1 MLCIDDAMIHVALL
15 FYEEKRSASNATA
28 TVSCRLNLI
37 NDYVENDR
45 SRSLSIYNV
54 EEGIQSKGRCR
65 RQASSLSPL
74 LLLHVGI
81 PTCNRAYLLFDQP
94 SKK

>member
-37 NDYVENDR
+37 NDYVETTGLD
-45 SRSLSIYNV
+45 LSIMLKKASK
-54 EEGIQSKGRCR
+54 QSKGLDVVVVKHP
-65 RQASSLSPL
+65 SFLSPL
-74 LLLHVGI
+74 LLIEHIFSLI
-81 PTCNRAYLLFDQP
+81 SRPKN
-94 SKK
+94 KIK